1 MDAARNVW
9 GKRAAEQ
16 AVEQEFV
23 RMEHHENCQG
33 SRILAF
39 CRLQVTVMK
48 KPQVTLDW

>member
-23 RMEHHENCQG
+23 SMGHHENCRG
-33 SRILAF
+33 ARILAF
-39 CRLQVTVMK
+39 CRLQVEVMK
-48 KPQVTLDW
+48 KLRVTLDW